1 MTTGTGGQGRP
12 TRPLRSDPCW
22 PGMKGSTFRSVLLR
36 HPGAAITIGLAREAY
51 SCFVPDPLVS
61 LISRNRNFLQGYD
74 FAKSGLGDPVHLA
87 GAGRALAS
95 EGPGLGHYGRSPE
108 RPLLFAIILS

>member
-22 PGMKGSTFRSVLLR
+22 PGMKGSTFRSDLLR
-36 HPGAAITIGLAREAY
+36 HPGAAITIELAREAY
-51 SCFVPDPLVS
+51 SCFVPDSLVS

-95 EGPGLGHYGRSPE
+95 EGPGLGHYGRSLE
-108 RPLLFAIILS
+108 RPLLFAIIFS